1 MFENA
6 RTRTAA
12 RSPGRIALCV
22 VMLLCIAVG
31 AAHPAQKRTRA
42 KAARKAARSEAP
54 AELKLNL
61 SLPPVESFT
70 TDNGVRVFCIRSDLP
85 ELSLV
90 VSAGY
95 GKLYESARTAGSA
108 ELLARTLLMG
118 GSRKYPGESLHR
130 ALEAA
135 GGRFNVEASWE
146 ETLISIRVLERHA
159 DLALDIIGDLL
170 SNPNIEDRAFADAK
184 ALVLEGIRRKKDSPE
199 VLAFEKL
206 RELVF
211 AGSGYGAVPREET
224 VAPATAAEMQR
235 LWTTHFTSGNI
246 MVAASSS
253 MDPGELKGRL
263 LKYLAGV
270 PTGGR
275 VDYEADRAR
284 IRESVRSAAR
294 RVYFI
299 RRPIPQA
306 TVVVGTV
313 TPRLSDPKNY
323 SLGVMNYILGEGSFN
338 SRLMQEIRVKRG
350 LSYSVASIIKPRRET
365 GVFIAY
371 AQTKNEQADATLALL
386 VENVRKMAKS
396 PVSRDELV
404 WAKRAIVS
412 SYIFEFEMPLSL
424 LGKYIF
430 VERGGL
436 PASYLTEYP
445 ARINEVR
452 AETILKD
459 GRELF
464 QDGLVKVVVGGEKA
478 RGGLSR
484 FGELVEISI

>member
-1 MFENA
+1 
-6 RTRTAA
+6 
-12 RSPGRIALCV
+12 
-22 VMLLCIAVG
+22 
-31 AAHPAQKRTRA
+31 
-42 KAARKAARSEAP
+42 
-54 AELKLNL
+54 
-61 SLPPVESFT
+61 
-70 TDNGVRVFCIRSDLP
+70 
-85 ELSLV
+85 
-90 VSAGY
+90 
-95 GKLYESARTAGSA
+95 
-108 ELLARTLLMG
+108 
-118 GSRKYPGESLHR
+118 
-130 ALEAA
+130 
-135 GGRFNVEASWE
+135 
-146 ETLISIRVLERHA
+146 
-159 DLALDIIGDLL
+159 
-170 SNPNIEDRAFADAK
+170 
-184 ALVLEGIRRKKDSPE
+184 
-199 VLAFEKL
+199 
-206 RELVF
+206 
-211 AGSGYGAVPREET
+211 
-224 VAPATAAEMQR
+224 
-235 LWTTHFTSGNI
+235 
-246 MVAASSS
+246 
-253 MDPGELKGRL
+253 
-263 LKYLAGV
+263 
-270 PTGGR
+270 

-313 TPRLSDPKNY
+313 TPRLSDPRNY

-386 VENVRKMAKS
+386 VENVRKMAKC
-396 PVSRDELV
+396 PVSRDELA

-445 ARINEVR
+445 ARINEVQ
-452 AETILKD
+452 AETILKH